1 MAWTEGATGARCP
14 NSTLSKGRAF
24 DNTANIFTWMN
35 MAEFENNLK
44 PIAAFQPDERRL
56 IVMGVKGIMKKKNR
70 INVFITLLMLLL
82 GGFLVVDGFH
92 LNPPAYAKTTD
103 VIAVPGSFSRLA
115 EMASPAVVNIR
126 TVKTIKGGGPVF
138 RNFRRNPHGGEDP
151 FKDFFEKFFGEDTQ
165 REFKQPSLGS
175 GFIIDKKGF
184 VVTNNHVIQDADQIK
199 VKLGGDTEYDA
210 EVVGRDANTDLA
222 LLKIKTGKD
231 LPFLKLGDSDKLEIG
246 QWVVAIGSPFG
257 LERTVTAGIVS
268 AKGRVIGSGPYDN
281 FIQTDASINP
291 GNSGGPLI
299 NMQGEVVGI
308 NTAII
313 AAGRGIGFAIPVNL
327 AEKIIVQLKSEG
339 EVTRGWLGVAIQDL
353 TSEMAEYYGL
363 KDRKGVLVADVFKGD
378 PADKAGIQPKDIIL
392 EVNDN
397 QIETSRELT
406 AMIADLKV
414 GEDAKVEVFRNGK
427 IKTFQ
432 IKLAKRDD
440 QRLASRPTPSEPEEE
455 KFGIR
460 VAELTPEIIQ
470 RFGIDDTKG
479 VIVIN
484 VEADGKGAEA
494 GVQMGD
500 IIKEIN
506 HRIVESVKDYTAAMD
521 KIKDDESVNL
531 FIWRKNA
538 GFMVVKLNK

>member
-1 MAWTEGATGARCP
+1 MGAMGTRKKKSKLGARII
-14 NSTLSKGRAF
+14 L
-24 DNTANIFTWMN
+24 
-35 MAEFENNLK
+35 
-44 PIAAFQPDERRL
+44 L
-56 IVMGVKGIMKKKNR
+56 I
-70 INVFITLLMLLL
+70 LL
-82 GGFLVVDGFH
+82 GGFIIITGFH
-92 LNPPAYAKTTD
+92 FNPSAYAKTTD
-103 VIAVPGSFSRLA
+103 VITVPGSFSRLA

-126 TVKTIKGGGPVF
+126 TVRTIKSGGPVL
-138 RNFRRNPHGGEDP
+138 RNFRRSPHGGEDP

-175 GFIIDKKGF
+175 GFIIDKEGF

-199 VKLGGDTEYDA
+199 IKLGGDTEYDA

-231 LPFLKLGDSDKLEIG
+231 LPFLILGDSDKLKIG

-299 NMQGEVVGI
+299 NMNGEVVGI

-313 AAGRGIGFAIPVNL
+313 AAGHGIGFAIPINL
-327 AEKIIVQLKSEG
+327 VKKIVAQLKSEG

-353 TSEMAEYYGL
+353 TGEMAEYYGL
-363 KDRKGVLVADVFKGD
+363 KNRKGVLVADVFKGD
-378 PADKAGIQPKDIIL
+378 PADEAGIQSKDIIL
-392 EVNDN
+392 EVNGHK
-397 QIETSRELT
+397 IETSRQLT

-414 GEDAKVEVFRNGK
+414 GEAAKVEVFRNGK
-427 IKTFQ
+427 IKTFH
-432 IKLAKRDD
+432 IKLAKRDSE
-440 QRLASRPTPSEPEEE
+440 RMTSRSIPKERKEE
-455 KFGIR
+455 KFGVR
-460 VAELTPEIIQ
+460 VAELTPEIAQ
-470 RFGIDDTKG
+470 RFGIGDTTG

-484 VEADGKGAEA
+484 VESDGKGAEA

-506 HRIVESVKDYTAAMD
+506 HRIIESVEDYTAAMD
-521 KIKDDESVNL
+521 KIKDEESVNL

-538 GFMVVKLNK
+538 GFLVIKLTK